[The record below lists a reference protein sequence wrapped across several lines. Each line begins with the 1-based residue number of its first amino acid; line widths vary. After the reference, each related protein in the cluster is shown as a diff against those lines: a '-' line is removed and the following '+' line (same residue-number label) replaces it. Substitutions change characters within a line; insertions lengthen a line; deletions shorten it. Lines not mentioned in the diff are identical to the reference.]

1 MEETYIIG
9 ENKDTAIY
17 IIGKHKD
24 TAIYMI
30 AENGKRTYMH
40 GLNVF
45 EFFNTL
51 DETLYDIDEI
61 LTYKN
66 LCERGFGNETR
77 RV

>member
-45 EFFNTL
+45 EFFNTHSKVGS
-51 DETLYDIDEI
+51 DCFHFGYALYKGGYSSLYI
-61 LTYKN
+61 K
-66 LCERGFGNETR
+66 
-77 RV
+77 

>member
-1 MEETYIIG
+1 MEETFIIK
-9 ENKDTAIY
+9 ENKDMAIY

-30 AENGKRTYMH
+30 CKNGKRTYMH
-40 GLNVF
+40 SLNVF

-61 LTYKN
+61 LTAYKP
-66 LCERGFGNETR
+66 LCKGGNE
-77 RV
+77 

>member
-1 MEETYIIG
+1 MEEYIIG

-30 AENGKRTYMH
+30 AKNGKRTYMH

-51 DETLYDIDEI
+51 DEVLYDIDEI
-61 LTYKN
+61 LTSYKP
-66 LCERGFGNETR
+66 LCKRGNE
-77 RV
+77 

>member
-1 MEETYIIG
+1 MEEKYIIG
-9 ENKDTAIY
+9 ENKDTDIY

-24 TAIYMI
+24 TAIYLFN
-30 AENGKRTYMH
+30 ENGKITYMH

-61 LTYKN
+61 LTTYNPSHK
-66 LCERGFGNETR
+66 RGNE
-77 RV
+77 

>member
-1 MEETYIIG
+1 MEETFII
-9 ENKDTAIY
+9 EEHKDMAIY

-30 AENGKRTYMH
+30 AKKGKIIYMH
-40 GLNVF
+40 ALNVF

-66 LCERGFGNETR
+66 LCKGGNE
-77 RV
+77 

>member
-1 MEETYIIG
+1 MEE
-9 ENKDTAIY
+9 IY

-30 AENGKRTYMH
+30 CENGKRTYMH

-45 EFFNTL
+45 DFFNTL

-66 LCERGFGNETR
+66 LCERRFGK
-77 RV
+77 

>member
-30 AENGKRTYMH
+30 CENGKRTYMH
-40 GLNVF
+40 ALNVF

-66 LCERGFGNETR
+66 LCERGVENETGR
-77 RV
+77 F

>member
-1 MEETYIIG
+1 MEETFIIE
-9 ENKDTAIY
+9 ENKDMAIY

-24 TAIYMI
+24 TAIYMFCK
-30 AENGKRTYMH
+30 NGKRTYMH

-61 LTYKN
+61 LTSYKPSSK
-66 LCERGFGNETR
+66 GGNE
-77 RV
+77 

>member
-1 MEETYIIG
+1 MEKKYIIG

-61 LTYKN
+61 LTSYKCKGGMN
-66 LCERGFGNETR
+66 NACG

>member
-1 MEETYIIG
+1 MEEKYIIG

-61 LTYKN
+61 LTTYNVK
-66 LCERGFGNETR
+66 GGNE
-77 RV
+77 

>member
-1 MEETYIIG
+1 MEETYII
-9 ENKDTAIY
+9 EEYEDMAIY

-30 AENGKRTYMH
+30 AKNGKRTYMH

-51 DETLYDIDEI
+51 DETLYDIDESLI
-61 LTYKN
+61 IYKPHVK
-66 LCERGFGNETR
+66 GGNE
-77 RV
+77 

>member
-1 MEETYIIG
+1 MEEFIIG
-9 ENKDTAIY
+9 ENEDMVIY

-30 AENGKRTYMH
+30 SKNGKRTYMH

-66 LCERGFGNETR
+66 LCERE
-77 RV
+77 V

>member
-1 MEETYIIG
+1 MEEFIIG

-30 AENGKRTYMH
+30 SKNGKRTYMH
-40 GLNVF
+40 ALNVF

-66 LCERGFGNETR
+66 LCKEVKE
-77 RV
+77 

>member
-1 MEETYIIG
+1 MEEIYIIG
-9 ENKDTAIY
+9 E
-17 IIGKHKD
+17 HKD

-30 AENGKRTYMH
+30 CEKGKRTYMH

-66 LCERGFGNETR
+66 LCERGGK
-77 RV
+77 